1 MSIIIL
7 RRKNLGRTSCR
18 ELAARSGGRFTVVR
32 NWIDPQ
38 DNVDL
43 VIRWGC
49 TSNIP
54 TKNVINTAAAI
65 HKVSD
70 KKRFRRTLNEH
81 KLCPITYTA
90 LGEFLE
96 VMHRQ
101 RVADGDRYPVIV
113 RKSTHHQGRHYH
125 VCYDHDE
132 LQTTCNLYD
141 DDGYYISELI
151 NKVAE
156 YRVFVVQ
163 GRVACVAAK
172 LPKGDY
178 KPTAEEPWN
187 VDTGNFAFDVV
198 AWDNW
203 HLQAVRKSIEAFNL
217 SGLDFGGVDVIIDE
231 EGKSYIL
238 EINSAPSLTSS
249 YRQDCMSKCL
259 NYMIDL
265 GKETIPLIEA
275 RGGYRKF
282 IHPAVCERVV
292 LPSS

>member
-1 MSIIIL
+1 MSIVIL

-32 NWIDPQ
+32 NWTDPHL
-38 DNVDL
+38 DVDQ

-49 TSNIP
+49 TSNVE
-54 TKNVINTAAAI
+54 TSRVINTAAAI
-65 HKVSD
+65 HKVSN
-70 KKRFRRTLNEH
+70 KKEFRRILDSVE
-81 KLCPITYTA
+81 LCPRTYFSTIS
-90 LGEFLE
+90 LE
-96 VMHRQ
+96 AYCDEYGNEAVF
-101 RVADGDRYPVIV
+101 PVIV
-113 RKSTHHQGRHYH
+113 RPATHHQGRNFHICNNY
-125 VCYDHDE
+125 DE
-132 LQTTCNLYD
+132 LETAVSNYEEAN
-141 DDGYYISELI
+141 YYISELI

-163 GRVACVAAK
+163 GRVACVASKTPGNPDDIA
-172 LPKGDY
+172 
-178 KPTAEEPWN
+178 WN
-187 VDTGNFAFDVV
+187 VARGGRFDNVR
-198 AWDNW
+198 WDDW
-203 HLQAVRKSIEAFNL
+203 PLQAVRKSIEAFLL
-217 SGLDFGGVDVIIDE
+217 SGLDFGGVDVIVDG
-231 EGKSYIL
+231 EGESYIL